1 MKRTKLHAALLAL
14 TIFPVCGQAQSRDSL
29 TVADAE
35 WNVRELADGVEWKSY
50 HFRDEEKIFGA
61 EEYINLLVVDQDKAR
76 GAFRVAVCGDKPEPT
91 SQMAQ
96 KADAL
101 AAVNGSNFSVAPPYA
116 IRSYLRLDG
125 QVLSANEPAG
135 DYLTLDS
142 LGRVKLEHNTH
153 VDWIK
158 APTVLGCGPALLFGG
173 KVLEQK
179 SSTRDPRTAIATDGN
194 TVLLITVDGRSFGNS
209 SGVTLSEL
217 AELLRWLGAENALAL
232 DGGNAATMYIRGEDF
247 DGVVNHPSGNG
258 KFNHKGEQAV
268 ANALLLC
275 LPEN

>member
-1 MKRTKLHAALLAL
+1 MTD
-14 TIFPVCGQAQSRDSL
+14 V
-29 TVADAE
+29 E
-35 WNVRELADGVEWKSY
+35 WNVRELAEGVEWKSY
-50 HFRDEEKIFGA
+50 HFRDKEKLFGT

-76 GAFRVAVCGDKPEPT
+76 ETFRIAVCGGEPEPT

-125 QVLSANEPAG
+125 QVLSEEDPSG

-142 LGRVKLEHNTH
+142 LGRVELEYNTR
-153 VDWIK
+153 VQWIK

-173 KVLEQK
+173 KVLAQK
-179 SSTRDPRTAIATDGN
+179 SSAREPRTAIATKGN
-194 TVLLITVDGRSFGNS
+194 TVLLITVDGRSFRNS

>member
-1 MKRTKLHAALLAL
+1 M
-14 TIFPVCGQAQSRDSL
+14 
-29 TVADAE
+29 
-35 WNVRELADGVEWKSY
+35 
-50 HFRDEEKIFGA
+50 
-61 EEYINLLVVDQDKAR
+61 
-76 GAFRVAVCGDKPEPT
+76 
-91 SQMAQ
+91 
-96 KADAL
+96 

-125 QVLSANEPAG
+125 QVLSEEDPSG
-135 DYLTLDS
+135 DYLALDS
-142 LGRVKLEHNTH
+142 LGRVELEYNTREQ
-153 VDWIK
+153 WIK

-173 KVLEQK
+173 KVLAQK
-179 SSTRDPRTAIATDGN
+179 SSAREPRTAIATKGN
-194 TVLLITVDGRSFGNS
+194 TVLLITVDGRSFRNS